1 MPAPAPRPGRLAD
14 GGCAAG
20 DRRFEALLGPAD
32 WARLPPP
39 IRRRFGRPLRPAHPA
54 VYAGTVAF
62 TRLSR
67 LGWWLAALARLIG
80 APLPLASGG
89 RAAACVVV
97 VEDPRAGGQRWT
109 RLYERPGR
117 PAQVIHSIKRFAGP
131 TGLEECVGGGIGVRL
146 TLAVE
151 GRSLVFRS
159 AGYCWRRGQFS
170 FALPGWLT
178 PGRLEVRHRE
188 ERAGRFSFTLRLT
201 HPWFGVLIEQVG
213 FFEDCPAGP
222 PSRRLPV
229 SPSAG
234 AARTAGAQL
243 NSESR
248 RA

>member
-1 MPAPAPRPGRLAD
+1 MLVSAPRPDRPAD
-14 GGCAAG
+14 GAWADT

-32 WARLPPP
+32 WARLPLPV
-39 IRRRFGRPLRPAHPA
+39 RRRFSRQLGPAQPA
-54 VYAGTVAF
+54 IYAGEVAF

-80 APLPLASGG
+80 APLPLAAGG

-109 RLYERPGR
+109 RLYQRPGH

-159 AGYCWRRGQFS
+159 AGYCWRPGQFS
-170 FALPGWLT
+170 FALPWWLM

-188 ERAGRFSFTLRLT
+188 ERAGRFSFTLTLT
-201 HPWFGVLIEQVG
+201 HPWFGVLIEQVA
-213 FFEDCPAGP
+213 FFEDCRVGEP
-222 PSRRLPV
+222 R
-229 SPSAG
+229 
-234 AARTAGAQL
+234 
-243 NSESR
+243 
-248 RA
+248 

>member
-1 MPAPAPRPGRLAD
+1 MPVPAPRPGRSAD
-14 GGCAAG
+14 AGCAGA
-20 DRRFEALLGPAD
+20 DRRFEALLEPAD
-32 WARLPPP
+32 WARLPSPV
-39 IRRRFGRPLRPAHPA
+39 RRRFSRHLGPAQPA
-54 VYAGTVAF
+54 VYAGEVAV

-80 APLPLASGG
+80 APLPLAAGG

-131 TGLEECVGGGIGVRL
+131 TGLEECVGGGIGMGL

-159 AGYCWRRGQFS
+159 AGYFWRFAQFS
-170 FALPGWLT
+170 FALPPWLT

-188 ERAGRFSFTLRLT
+188 ERAGRFSFTLTLT
-201 HPWFGVLIEQVG
+201 HPWFGVLIEQVA
-213 FFEDCPAGP
+213 FFEDCAIGVPG
-222 PSRRLPV
+222 
-229 SPSAG
+229 
-234 AARTAGAQL
+234 
-243 NSESR
+243 
-248 RA
+248 